1 MSLDR
6 FDEALSDLKKA
17 WQVIVIDLAMD
28 QYLEILI
35 NTIFRKMNI
44 HLPVILMW
52 TTGVQGFDLS
62 PFQKT

>member
-17 WQVIVIDLAMD
+17 WHVIDLAMD
-28 QYLEILI
+28 QYLEIII
-35 NTIFRKMNI
+35 NTIFRKMNF
-44 HLPVILMW
+44 HLPAILMW